1 MPSKGL
7 PVKLAVVEAPPGT
20 WLRVAV
26 AETVGV
32 TVMTGVLLLLLL
44 MTAEVTGRVDELLV
58 REVAGGCW
66 TDEDDDD
73 GAALP
78 GRHCEYQLLPK
89 VQTLPEAQ
97 QVGPV

>member
-1 MPSKGL
+1 M
-7 PVKLAVVEAPPGT
+7 KLAVVEAPPGT

-44 MTAEVTGRVDELLV
+44 LTTAEVTGRVDELLV

-66 TDEDDDD
+66 TDDDD

>member
-1 MPSKGL
+1 
-7 PVKLAVVEAPPGT
+7 
-20 WLRVAV
+20 
-26 AETVGV
+26 
-32 TVMTGVLLLLLL
+32 MTGVLLL
-44 MTAEVTGRVDELLV
+44 TTDVVTGRVDELLV
-58 REVAGGCW
+58 REVVGGCW
-66 TDEDDDD
+66 TDDDDDD